1 MQCFILL
8 RTWLEEG
15 SLCSGR
21 LEEAP
26 AGAVGAVG
34 VVAARG
40 GGTRG

>member
-15 SLCSGR
+15 PSVQDVLRR
-21 LEEAP
+21 LLQ
-26 AGAVGAVG
+26 VRWGAVG